1 MLVPIAIQKN
11 DPRFREVGGIFV
23 DALNQSFTNEIS
35 DDFLEGIAHRIDIA
49 SKKFG
54 SIEEFDAVLN
64 DVESQLNYE
73 PVMKDCAEVTEDII
87 ESFKAIALAR
97 VKAYRLMFVS
107 YGYPVIYEKWADD
120 NNINE
125 LIDTRYLF
133 SDDDLR
139 SEYTNIYTAF
149 IRLCAGLRN
158 RTPDPEVE
166 GSEIKYRDDFRN
178 FKLLV
183 TRLRSFSMIADG
195 EEQY

>member
-11 DPRFREVGGIFV
+11 DPRFREVGEVFV
-23 DALNQSFTNEIS
+23 DALNRSFTNEIS

-49 SKKFG
+49 SKKFD
-54 SIEEFDAVLN
+54 SIEEFDMVLN

-73 PVMKDCAEVTEDII
+73 PVLKEGAEVTEDII
-87 ESFKAIALAR
+87 ESFKAIALSR

-107 YGYPVIYEKWADD
+107 YGYPVIYAKWADD

-133 SDDDLR
+133 EDDELR

-166 GSEIKYRDDFRN
+166 GSETKYRDDFRN
-178 FKLLV
+178 CKLLV